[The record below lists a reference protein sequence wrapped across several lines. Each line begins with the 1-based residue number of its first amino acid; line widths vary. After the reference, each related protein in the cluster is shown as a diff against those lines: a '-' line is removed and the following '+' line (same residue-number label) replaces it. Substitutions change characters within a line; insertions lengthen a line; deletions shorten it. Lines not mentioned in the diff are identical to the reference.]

1 MQIKRF
7 EAKNMTAA
15 LGRIKAE
22 LGPEA
27 VILSARS
34 IRKRS
39 GILGSFKPAGVEVT
53 AATDTYAHQSCGPSP
68 ESRMAVDADQ
78 RVRGA
83 NTHPVGRRKRS
94 VPSAKMLKRSERAE
108 SAYADASPD
117 GLTDEKNILFTLY
130 LQLVSQD
137 VDPDIANDVCESIKL
152 IPDAGRRLAQGE
164 LRSLL
169 AGLLEH
175 MGVSAEPI
183 QLDHN
188 KPQTVAFVGPTGVG
202 KTTTIAK
209 LAANFALD
217 QRKEVALISFDDLR
231 IAAIDQIKV
240 CASIIGIPLAVAA
253 SRSDLKRYL
262 KRFKQRD
269 LILIDTPG
277 FNPKHAD
284 HIKELRDYFNKFNT
298 IDTQLV
304 LSATTKEKDL
314 LDIVK
319 RFEAI
324 GTQRLT
330 FTKLDETNTVG
341 NLLNVLI
348 RTTLPFSYV
357 ADGQQI
363 PNAIQDASIEKLVA
377 LLFRH
382 DTRSGV
388 GPPAG
393 RHAVQS
399 KMGDPIAKVMEPAH
413 GMRFVANRNSDV
425 YHVSGCKWTKKIKPD
440 HIITFESAEAA
451 ARQNYLPCRNCY
463 PDQADPQSLM
473 VLDRDRLKVTTN
485 FS

>member
-7 EAKNMTAA
+7 QAKDMTAA
-15 LGRIKAE
+15 LRLIKAE

-34 IRKRS
+34 IRKGS

-53 AATDTYAHQSCGPSP
+53 AATDTYIQKSSGPFP
-68 ESRMAVDADQ
+68 EPRKTACAVH

-83 NTHPVGRRKRS
+83 SVHQVGRRKRS
-94 VPSAKMLKRSERAE
+94 DSSTKTLKRGVRAE
-108 SAYADASPD
+108 SAYTDAISD
-117 GLTDEKNILFTLY
+117 DRIDEKKILVALY
-130 LQLVSQD
+130 QQLVSQD
-137 VDPDIANDVCESIKL
+137 VDPDIANDICESIKI

-183 QLDHN
+183 NLYHN
-188 KPQTVAFVGPTGVG
+188 KPQAIAFVGPTGVG

-209 LAANFALD
+209 LAAHFALD
-217 QRKEVALISFDDLR
+217 QCKEVALISFDDLR
-231 IAAIDQIKV
+231 IAAIDQIKA
-240 CASIIGIPLAVAA
+240 CADIIGVRLEVAA
-253 SRSDLKRYL
+253 SSSDLKRHM
-262 KRFKQRD
+262 KRFKQKD

-277 FNPKHAD
+277 LNPKNED
-284 HIKELRDYFNKFNT
+284 HIQELQDYFNKLNM
-298 IDTQLV
+298 IETQLV

-314 LDIVK
+314 LDIVGH
-319 RFEAI
+319 FEAL
-324 GTQRLT
+324 GTQRLI

-377 LLFRH
+377 LLFRP
-382 DTRSGV
+382 DTQSGV
-388 GPPAG
+388 LQRAEWL
-393 RHAVQS
+393 AAQS
-399 KMGDPIAKVMEPAH
+399 KMVDPIAQATEPSD
-413 GMRFVANRNSDV
+413 GMRFVANRRRDV
-425 YHVSGCKWTKKIKPD
+425 YHVPGCKWTKKIAPD
-440 HIITFESAEAA
+440 QIITFESAEAA
-451 ARQNYLPCRNCY
+451 ARQNYLPCRTCY
-463 PDQADPQSLM
+463 PDKADLQSMM
-473 VLDRDRLKVTTN
+473 VFDRDRLKFSTN
-485 FS
+485 

>member
-15 LGRIKAE
+15 LRRIKAE

-34 IRKRS
+34 IRK
-39 GILGSFKPAGVEVT
+39 GAGVLGSFKPAGVEVT
-53 AATDTYAHQSCGPSP
+53 AATDTYAHPSSGPSS
-68 ESRMAVDADQ
+68 ESPKAADADP

-83 NTHPVGRRKRS
+83 STHPVGHRKRP
-94 VPSAKMLKRSERAE
+94 VPSTKMLKRGVRAQ
-108 SAYADASPD
+108 SAYADAGPV
-117 GLTDEKNILFTLY
+117 GLTDEKKILFTLY
-130 LQLVSQD
+130 QQLVSQD
-137 VDPDIANDVCESIKL
+137 VDPDIAKDVCESIKL

-169 AGLLEH
+169 IALLEH
-175 MGVSAEPI
+175 MGVSAAPI
-183 QLDHN
+183 QLDPN
-188 KPQTVAFVGPTGVG
+188 KPRTVALVGSTGVG

-209 LAANFALD
+209 LAAHFALD
-217 QRKEVALISFDDLR
+217 QRKEVALITFDDLR
-231 IAAIDQIKV
+231 IAAIDQIKT
-240 CASIIGIPLAVAA
+240 CAGIIGVPLAVAA
-253 SRSDLKRYL
+253 SRSDLKRYM
-262 KRFKQRD
+262 KRFKQKD

-277 FNPKHAD
+277 LNPKNED
-284 HIKELRDYFNKFNT
+284 HMTELQDYFTKFNT
-298 IDTQLV
+298 IETQLV

-314 LDIVK
+314 LDTVK
-319 RFEAI
+319 RFETV

-363 PNAIQDASIEKLVA
+363 PDAIQEASMQKLVA

-382 DTRSGV
+382 DTGSGV
-388 GPPAG
+388 WPRAD

-399 KMGDPIAKVMEPAH
+399 KMIDPIAKVMEPAH
-413 GMRFVANRNSDV
+413 SMRYVANRNSDV

-440 HIITFESAEAA
+440 HIIAFESAEAA

-463 PDQADPQSLM
+463 PDQSDAQSLM
-473 VLDRDRLKVTTN
+473 IFDGDRQKLSTKY
-485 FS
+485 S